1 MRIIGRRDAR
11 DYFDRVGSV
20 YGEDDRV
27 VYVRAPFRQTDFEVP
42 PEVGLALG
50 SRMALPRPSAGG
62 RWAHLSCVVA
72 ARWVIPVIRLE
83 SAATGQSDLEI
94 ADPARHAPWLT
105 DPSTGGLLA
114 LPDLRRD
121 LVDDLVRSVGAPV
134 FLVEDVRF
142 RMTRARDGGE
152 GEWRVAVSARVP
164 HLGSLGVPAIVPAEQ
179 MWQEVYATCSN
190 VLRRDPDKMPRA
202 EVSND
207 DKIHTY
213 GFDRRTSFRHPV
225 R

>member
-11 DYFDRVGSV
+11 DYFDHIGSV

-27 VYVRAPFRQTDFEVP
+27 VYVRAPFKQTEFVVP
-42 PEVGLALG
+42 PEVGRALG
-50 SRMALPRPSAGG
+50 SGMGLPRPSVNG
-62 RWAHLSCVVA
+62 RWAHLCCVVA
-72 ARWVIPVIRLE
+72 ACWVIPVLRLG
-83 SAATGQSDLEI
+83 SVTGQTSTEI
-94 ADPARHAPWLT
+94 ADPVRHASWLT
-105 DPSTGGLLA
+105 DPSTGGPLPT
-114 LPDLRRD
+114 PDLRRD

-134 FLVEDVRF
+134 FLVRDVRF
-142 RMTRARDGGE
+142 RMTRTRDGRE
-152 GEWRVAVSARVP
+152 GEWLVAVSARVP
-164 HLGSLGVPAIVPAEQ
+164 HLGALGVPAIVPAEQ

-190 VLRRDPDKMPRA
+190 VLRRDPDKMPPT
-202 EVSND
+202 EVSNE